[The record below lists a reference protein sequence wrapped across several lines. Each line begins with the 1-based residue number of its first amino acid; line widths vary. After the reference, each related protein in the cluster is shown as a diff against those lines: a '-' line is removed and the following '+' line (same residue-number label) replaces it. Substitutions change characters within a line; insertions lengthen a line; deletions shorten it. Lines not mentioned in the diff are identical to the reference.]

1 MARKKKNKKK
11 NKKMVVKGK
20 RRPLFQLDLLEETK
34 RKIYGVLMFFGAI
47 IVSLSFFNLFGKAG
61 RVFMQISEFL
71 IGKAVFLLPLLFV
84 LGGIVFFKQKYEPE
98 MKIKKNKL
106 AIFFGIII
114 LIVSVSGIFGILSLD
129 EEAKQGGW
137 LGYLTSVPLIKA
149 FGVLGTTII
158 FIAVIIIGG
167 LILWQISPSRAKKEK
182 EVLEEELKKEE
193 KPEERKP
200 LISKLFKKR
209 EAAPEIKGEK
219 VALPIPEAEK
229 EIKAKSVQG
238 ENEKNKISSIFKLK
252 TKPLVTFP
260 GETYQPPPLDLLAK
274 DEGSPTSGDIKVNST
289 IIKRTLQNFD
299 IPVEMSEVNVG
310 PTVTQYTFKPAEG
323 VKLSKITSLNNDL
336 SLALAAHPIRIEA
349 PIPGRSL
356 VGIEL
361 PNKGRSRV
369 GLRNLLEQ
377 PDFQNSPSNLTFTLG
392 RDVAGN
398 PVFADLDRMP
408 HLLVAGSTGS
418 GKTICLNNIV
428 VSLLYRNSPESLRFI
443 LVDPKRVEF
452 SVYNGLPH
460 FLSPVIL
467 TAPKTVNVLKWLI
480 TEMERRFDLLSEMKA
495 RDITGYNKII
505 AENKKSKAK
514 SQELNGE
521 NLEPL
526 PYIVLII
533 DELADVM
540 AARGREVEA
549 GIVRLAQMSRAVGI
563 HLIVATQR
571 PSVEVITGLIKA
583 NITSRIAFQVAS
595 QVDSRT
601 ILDMAGAE
609 KLLGLG
615 DMLFI
620 SSEIIKPKRIQG
632 AYISEKEVRRVSGW
646 LKKSEV
652 PSSDELEEK
661 EKVEKE
667 ISEGSSKI
675 SETNLMSPLEEA
687 LEKEENFYEEDP
699 LYEEAKK
706 IVIESKKASA
716 SLLQRRLR
724 LGYARAARLID
735 TLEER
740 GIVGPAEG
748 AKPREVYISK
758 EEDENLDTNSKYE
771 N

>member
-1 MARKKKNKKK
+1 MAKKKKHKKNKKTAIER
-11 NKKMVVKGK
+11 K
-20 RRPLFQLDLLEETK
+20 RRPLFRLDLLEETK
-34 RKIYGVLMFFGAI
+34 RKIYGVLMFFGAV

-61 RVFMQISEFL
+61 RVFMELSDLL
-71 IGKAVFLLPLLFV
+71 IGKALFLLPLLFV

-98 MKIKKNKL
+98 MKTKKNKL

-114 LIVSVSGIFGILSLD
+114 LIISVSGVFGILSLD
-129 EEAKQGGW
+129 EEVKQGGW
-137 LGYLTSVPLIKA
+137 LGYLTSVPLVKA

-167 LILWQISPSRAKKEK
+167 LILWQISPRLIKKEK
-182 EVLEEELKKEE
+182 EILEKEKEPSFAKAPEGEGEKSIINSILKKKES
-193 KPEERKP
+193 KPELVQEKFEVSMPERERK
-200 LISKLFKKR
+200 
-209 EAAPEIKGEK
+209 
-219 VALPIPEAEK
+219 
-229 EIKAKSVQG
+229 
-238 ENEKNKISSIFKLK
+238 NSSIFKLE
-252 TKPLVTFP
+252 TKSFAAFP
-260 GETYQPPPLDLLAK
+260 GEIYQPPPLNLLAK
-274 DEGSPTSGDIKVNST
+274 DEGSPTSGDTKVNSA

-299 IPVEMSEVNVG
+299 VAVEMSEVNIG

-323 VKLSKITSLNNDL
+323 VKLSKITALNSDL

-361 PNKGRSRV
+361 PNRGRARV

-377 PDFQNSPSNLTFTLG
+377 PEFQDFSSKLIFTLG

-398 PVFADLDRMP
+398 PVFADLGKMP

-418 GKTICLNNIV
+418 GKTICLNNIII
-428 VSLLYRNSPESLRFI
+428 SLLYHNSPESLRFI

-467 TAPKTVNVLKWLI
+467 TPQKTVNVLKWLI
-480 TEMERRFDLLSEMKA
+480 TEMERRFDLLSEIKA
-495 RDITGYNKII
+495 RDITGYNEII
-505 AENKKSKAK
+505 ARNSRSQAQDSKPEEK
-514 SQELNGE
+514 I
-521 NLEPL
+521 LEPL

-540 AARGREVEA
+540 AARGRDVEA

-609 KLLGLG
+609 KLLGAG

-620 SSEIIKPKRIQG
+620 SAEIVKPRRIQN
-632 AYISEKEVRRVSGW
+632 AYISEKEIRKVSNW
-646 LKKSEV
+646 LKKSEA
-652 PSSDELEEK
+652 PSSDDLEEK

-675 SETNLMSPLEEA
+675 SETNLVSPLEEV
-687 LEKEENFYEEDP
+687 LEKEESFYTEDP
-699 LYEEAKK
+699 LYEEAKR

-724 LGYARAARLID
+724 LGYARAARLVD

-740 GIVGPAEG
+740 GVVGPAEG
-748 AKPREVYISK
+748 AKPREVYIR
-758 EEDENLDTNSKYE
+758 ENDQISNP
-771 N
+771 NDQ